1 MRIKNFFIILL
12 GGISIVWIYNFF
24 AGPESITYI
33 VAHKEKLLLLVLAH
47 IPTLFLDTLAWKILM
62 RKNYLGLLWC
72 FLITWISQTAG
83 KITPTGA
90 ITGEFVR
97 IYLSIKKGMTTSEAS
112 STVIGD
118 LALAAFS
125 LLIMALVSFLFLFY
139 NSENLNVFQGKV
151 RYLTFSIVILIFATV
166 GFCISIRKRFMKSF
180 LRKFPRIIKLNKE
193 IINNL
198 IKFDFELF
206 RLSFRLKIVFLAL
219 FYRTLGWIGGA
230 FEIYVF
236 FLIIGVSVDF
246 TDVII
251 IESITGIIRAIV
263 FFIPAGLGVQ
273 EISFVIVG
281 NFLGLASPVS
291 FSAAIGRRIRE
302 ILVGVPALITWY
314 KLFSNKKRIN

>member
-1 MRIKNFFIILL
+1 
-12 GGISIVWIYNFF
+12 
-24 AGPESITYI
+24 
-33 VAHKEKLLLLVLAH
+33 
-47 IPTLFLDTLAWKILM
+47 
-62 RKNYLGLLWC
+62 
-72 FLITWISQTAG
+72 
-83 KITPTGA
+83 
-90 ITGEFVR
+90 
-97 IYLSIKKGMTTSEAS
+97 
-112 STVIGD
+112 
-118 LALAAFS
+118 
-125 LLIMALVSFLFLFY
+125 
-139 NSENLNVFQGKV
+139 
-151 RYLTFSIVILIFATV
+151 
-166 GFCISIRKRFMKSF
+166 MKSF

-193 IINNL
+193 IIYNL

-251 IESITGIIRAIV
+251 IESITGVIRAIV